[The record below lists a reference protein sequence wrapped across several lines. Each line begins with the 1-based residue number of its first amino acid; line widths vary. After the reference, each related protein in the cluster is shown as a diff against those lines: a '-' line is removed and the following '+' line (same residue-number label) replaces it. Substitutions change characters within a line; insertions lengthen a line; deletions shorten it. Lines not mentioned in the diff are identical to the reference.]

1 MDFNTLGKGSTFYIL
16 REGNGGD
23 TSPVLEIGSIKEKT
37 VMPQPMQYGL
47 NVPQK
52 LNITV
57 TVDGSDRIIPDI
69 PANIEIAQR
78 GKETYTGNLNGILQA
93 IDSMMARSQAN
104 LDNRDYDER
113 VLSVG
118 ERMKEKLN
126 PLYAK
131 EKDRDRTIEELVN
144 HRKETDSK
152 LDQILA
158 FMKDL
163 TSPSKK

>member
-16 REGNGGD
+16 REGNGGNS
-23 TSPVLEIGSIKEKT
+23 TPVLEIGTIKEKT
-37 VMPQPMQYGL
+37 IKPQMQYGL
-47 NVPQK
+47 NSTQL

-57 TVDGSDRIIPDI
+57 TVDGSDRVIPDI
-69 PANIEIAQR
+69 PSNIEIAQR

-93 IDSMMARSQAN
+93 IDNMMARSQAN
-104 LDNRDYDER
+104 LDNRDYDES
-113 VLSVG
+113 VLRIG
-118 ERMKEKLN
+118 EKMKEKLN
-126 PLYAK
+126 PRYAAEK
-131 EKDRDRTIEELVN
+131 ERDRTIEELVN

-163 TSPSKK
+163 TSPSKKS